1 MMLFLAI
8 AATLAFVVVF
18 LLILFA
24 NGMSDAPSSPGLSFL
39 PAWIILAVAALGL
52 LVLRLA
58 SELVT

>member
-39 PAWIILAVAALGL
+39 PAWIILAVAVALWVCWYFGWHP
-52 LVLRLA
+52 
-58 SELVT
+58 SW